1 MKSKVSG
8 DGRKLI
14 TKVDRNP
21 GFISIDCGS
30 PIDYFDEETNI
41 WYQTD
46 KNFIDT
52 GKNAM
57 VLPSSNTDYPYFG
70 GLLNTLRSFPNG
82 TRNCYTLKP
91 KQGKHHTY
99 LIRAYFAYGNYDGNN
114 QTPSFDLYIGVNR
127 WDTFNWGRKDYYI
140 TETIHTPTT
149 DTIHVCLVKTVIGVP
164 FISALELRPLS
175 NSIYQTPSPSQSLL
189 ISQGRF
195 DVASTSLVWHSRY
208 KDDIYDRLWRY
219 MNSSYQ
225 INGSVDIGPASMNSS
240 YKLPAEVLKSA
251 ARSFNL
257 SYGLN
262 FEYNSIWKNL
272 DKSSQYYVYFHFL
285 EIQKLPP
292 GQKRIINIDVDGENI
307 LSQPIILEYLKP
319 QTIVPKNATP
329 GYVRFNISA
338 ASKSDAPPILNAFEV
353 YKFISPLPSPTDKT
367 DVDAIMGVKNTYKIF
382 NLDWQGDPCVPEL
395 AWDGLNCS
403 SSFNGYNARITSVN
417 LSATKLTGQIATSFS
432 QLSEL
437 ESLDLSFNNLSGSVP
452 EFLATL
458 PKLRVLNL
466 SGNKLTG
473 SIPKAIME
481 KSYVTLQLSL
491 ADNPGLCLEDS
502 CKRSKLVIPLVASV
516 SALIVIF
523 LVSLGIWILKTKKLK
538 VVISFSTNEESF
550 QKNRA
555 VSYSRVLR
563 ITNNLQNLIGEGGFG
578 KVYHGTLKNNTQ
590 VAVKLLS
597 QSSMQGFREFRS
609 EVELLM
615 VVHHRHLVSLIGYC
629 EEGGVRALIYEYMAN
644 GNLQQHLSEDNPGV
658 LKWNE
663 RLQIALDAAHGLD
676 YLHNGCKPPIVHR
689 DLKTSNIL
697 LNENMQAKI
706 SDFGLSRAFANDID
720 THVSTRPAGTLG
732 YLDPEFQSSGNLNKK
747 SDVYSF
753 GIILLELITGQP
765 AIRRK
770 HGAICHILHWVT
782 PQLEM
787 GDIQSIIDPRL
798 QGNYNTSSVWKL
810 LEIAMS
816 CTPPSAIQRPDIS
829 HIVAEL
835 KECLALEVNMER
847 SKSKRSSISLDWSS
861 FRVDSSGFIPQAR

>member
-1 MKSKVSG
+1 MERALKLNLSLVWCHVFILLFLIGNTIG

-367 DVDAIMGVKNTYKIF
+367 DV
-382 NLDWQGDPCVPEL
+382 
-395 AWDGLNCS
+395 
-403 SSFNGYNARITSVN
+403 
-417 LSATKLTGQIATSFS
+417 
-432 QLSEL
+432 
-437 ESLDLSFNNLSGSVP
+437 
-452 EFLATL
+452 
-458 PKLRVLNL
+458 
-466 SGNKLTG
+466 
-473 SIPKAIME
+473 
-481 KSYVTLQLSL
+481 
-491 ADNPGLCLEDS
+491 
-502 CKRSKLVIPLVASV
+502 
-516 SALIVIF
+516 
-523 LVSLGIWILKTKKLK
+523 
-538 VVISFSTNEESF
+538 VISFSTNEESF